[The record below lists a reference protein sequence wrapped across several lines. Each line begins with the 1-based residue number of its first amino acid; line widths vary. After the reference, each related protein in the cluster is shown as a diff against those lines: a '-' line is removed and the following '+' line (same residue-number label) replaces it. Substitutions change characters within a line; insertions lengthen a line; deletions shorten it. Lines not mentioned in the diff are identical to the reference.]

1 LVEKGGESHRSDA
14 SAREDPSR
22 LCNLV
27 ADRECPLLVGNYLR
41 KESRRRIEL
50 ERFLRGI

>member
-14 SAREDPSR
+14 SARKDPGR

-41 KESRRRIEL
+41 KERRRMIEL
-50 ERFLRGI
+50 ERFSRGI